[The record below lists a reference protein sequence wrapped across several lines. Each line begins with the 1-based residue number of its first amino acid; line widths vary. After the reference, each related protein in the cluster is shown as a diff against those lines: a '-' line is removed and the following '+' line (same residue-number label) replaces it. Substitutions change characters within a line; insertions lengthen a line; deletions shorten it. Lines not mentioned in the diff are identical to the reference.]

1 METITSSKNASYK
14 LLRDLK
20 KRAVRESL
28 RLTFIEGTRFVEEAI
43 AVRWPLEAVFVS
55 QSFSKGAAWQAME
68 AEVRRIGVVPVILT
82 DSLFESASDTKTPQG
97 VLAIIRFP
105 EHHLDD
111 LFFRAGLNRQ
121 ADAVVSADLVRPADA
136 VTPVDSVSEALGNAN
151 RCRIVLLDGIQ
162 DPGNAGTIIRT
173 AEAAGFSGV
182 VFSDG
187 CVDLCSPKTLRATM
201 GSVFRVPVVVQARL
215 PEVIDRLKG
224 RSVTVNGAVLKT
236 EENCY
241 DHDLSKDDFALV
253 IGSEAFGIRE
263 EVLACCDRLIRIPM
277 QGGAESLNAGV
288 AASVLMFEALRQ
300 KRHRKS

>member
-14 LLRDLK
+14 LLKDLK

-43 AVRWPLEAVFVS
+43 AVRWPLEALYVS
-55 QSFSKGAAWQAME
+55 QSFSQSVAWQAME
-68 AEVRRIGVVPVILT
+68 ADVRRIGVVPVMLT

-97 VLAIIRFP
+97 ILAIIRFP
-105 EHHLDD
+105 EYNLDD
-111 LFFRAGLNRQ
+111 LFFRAELNRNLFFRTKLNQ
-121 ADAVVSADLVRPADA
+121 QADA
-136 VTPVDSVSEALGNAN
+136 VTPADLGSRTMGNAN
-151 RCRIVLLDGIQ
+151 RCRMVLLDGIQ

-187 CVDLCSPKTLRATM
+187 CVDLYSPKTLRATM
-201 GSVFRVPVVVQARL
+201 GSVFRVPVVDHALL
-215 PEVIDRLKG
+215 PEVIGGLKN
-224 RSVTVNGAVLKT
+224 RSVTVYGAVLKT
-236 EENCY
+236 EEDCY
-241 DHDLSKDDFALV
+241 DCDLSRDDFALV

-263 EVLACCDRLIRIPM
+263 EVLACCDRVIRIPM

-300 KRHRKS
+300 KQYRKS